1 MQNLHERA
9 QLLISQGRYDMAEQ
23 EIGQILAKDPN
34 DAIAHLLLAL
44 CFKLTKRYKEATTE
58 AQRSIQLQP
67 DNPRCH
73 LILSSISLLRNR
85 YDEAEA
91 SALEA
96 LRLDPYDEDVYTELS
111 KIHLELK
118 NFDKSLEFAEK
129 GLEIDPDNS
138 PCLSLRSFALE
149 RLGKTDV
156 AVEASRESLS
166 RNPDDSYAHASHGWA
181 LLTDGKHKEAQES
194 FREALRLDPT
204 NDFAKQGMIK
214 AMNANNL
221 LFRMILAWYNFMGR
235 MGNKIQWIIVLG
247 LFFGNRILG
256 QLAATYPAIQPFI
269 YPLIFL
275 YVAFCV
281 TTWIAN
287 PVFNTFLRFNRYG
300 KYLLDKDQ
308 IRSSNA
314 MGGMM
319 LLGLL
324 LGCGLAFVLDEM
336 RLAGFAIG
344 LGYAV
349 FMLLPLSSLFN
360 CEKGYP
366 FIIMLIVTVLLGLWG
381 LLCVGIF
388 FTGDAPKAFMVNIF
402 IYGSVASQFLAIY
415 LVSVKPKI

>member
-1 MQNLHERA
+1 MQNLHARA
-9 QLLISQGRYDMAEQ
+9 QLLINQGRYDMAEQ

-73 LILSSISLLRNR
+73 LILSSIYLLRNR
-85 YDEAEA
+85 YDEAEV

-138 PCLSLRSFALE
+138 P
-149 RLGKTDV
+149 
-156 AVEASRESLS
+156 SRESLS

-194 FREALRLDPT
+194 FREALQLDPT

-221 LFRMILAWYNFMGR
+221 LFRMILTWYNFMGR
-235 MGNKIQWIIVLG
+235 MGDKIQWIIILG
-247 LFFGNRILG
+247 LFFGNRILS

-314 MGGMM
+314 MSGMM

-336 RLAGFAIG
+336 RFAGFAIG

-388 FTGDAPKAFMVNIF
+388 FTGYAPKAFMVNVF